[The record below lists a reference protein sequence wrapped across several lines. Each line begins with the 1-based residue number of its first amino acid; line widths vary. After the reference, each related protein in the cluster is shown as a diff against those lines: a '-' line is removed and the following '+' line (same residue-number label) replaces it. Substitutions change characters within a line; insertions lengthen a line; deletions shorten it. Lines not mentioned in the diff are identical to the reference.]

1 MGIVVFKVNHLND
14 KKNQLI
20 SQKQMIQT
28 DGQSINLYYDNIITV
43 QYIKNVKL
51 NEMFTDQSCL
61 RLAACVCADTYN
73 LCFQVQRYEG
83 ASTIYG
89 PHTLSAYLQKYRGLA
104 RAIAQV

>member
-61 RLAACVCADTYN
+61 RLAAGGSC
-73 LCFQVQRYEG
+73 
-83 ASTIYG
+83 
-89 PHTLSAYLQKYRGLA
+89 
-104 RAIAQV
+104 